1 MEKESRSKPI
11 SIEPKNV
18 FGLRTDILGNV
29 HFTVKQEIIYPVA
42 GVLAIHNFST
52 NKQKFL
58 RFEAFFFIFES
69 NSLLKQIKSL
79 QIPGKLPPGAD
90 SNKSGSE
97 VHCCFGKKC
106 RQVSSVALA
115 GLNR

>member
-58 RFEAFFFIFES
+58 RFPENYHPERIVISPDRKFIAVSE
-69 NSLLKQIKSL
+69 KS
-79 QIPGKLPPGAD
+79 AD
-90 SNKSGSE
+90 K
-97 VHCCFGKKC
+97 
-106 RQVSSVALA
+106 
-115 GLNR
+115 